1 MGKVL
6 YRQNRDREIA
16 RIEVRDI
23 EDREAPNPDKE
34 HDCGHIRGGRVD
46 YKA

>member
-1 MGKVL
+1 VP
-6 YRQNRDREIA
+6 YRQNGDQEIA
-16 RIEVRDI
+16 RIEVHDI
-23 EDREAPNPDKE
+23 EDREALNPDKE